1 MMFRRSPILRMCEFW
16 HPPVHALKAVKIARS
31 PGALKSVSRRLI
43 ISVSSTLL
51 RLPRLLT
58 PAGALGADPRLPR
71 RYSAAVNKMR
81 KPAGVNR
88 RALMTTK
95 GCCYV
100 FFFFFVLVIGFDMLS
115 FAPLVAGAVVSEPD
129 FAAAPPPVPLAPPV

>member
-1 MMFRRSPILRMCEFW
+1 
-16 HPPVHALKAVKIARS
+16 
-31 PGALKSVSRRLI
+31 
-43 ISVSSTLL
+43 
-51 RLPRLLT
+51 
-58 PAGALGADPRLPR
+58 
-71 RYSAAVNKMR
+71 MR